1 MGEESDELL
10 KCVWSFVTDITSN
23 KQLPSVK
30 NYLALDVIHVIFD
43 EKDIWNVYKSGLEN
57 LTQDQRAGAVIDT
70 ALAIVDD
77 LGEAYKND
85 KKKFYFAESFP
96 IGGGPYKYPDAIR
109 ERVKNLIDTV
119 WESIKSKYEEHCEII
134 LKEIARWKDSHG
146 GRHLVSIRG
155 DERVFIPRNVY
166 HEAGLDRGPFV
177 NVYAR
182 EMVYALIFSFLKNNG
197 VRPPWNIFEIAPGPF
212 PTDSV
217 LPLFRI
223 IGKNGTY
230 TAVSKDADM
239 GIAHTQKVIAETGM
253 GNCPEWEIIGG
264 NAENNVQRAVGKHLV
279 LVKDFATYSDN
290 FPAII
295 EAYAKHTPVL
305 IYEAAA
311 PATLFGRTTHP
322 AFEDRITKIYLGI
335 KNAAYHAMFLLYKRT
350 EQGVRA
356 AGFIR
361 DIVSMPE
368 LFLGNVNSQKTLLE
382 KLRKANEAYS
392 MEWEVGKMRDGK
404 PKKVPVNELAA
415 VVAVA
420 SPHKVRIL

>member
-1 MGEESDELL
+1 MGEKSDELF
-10 KCVWSFVTDITSN
+10 KHVWSFVTDITSN

-77 LGEAYKND
+77 LGVAYKND

-96 IGGGPYKYPDAIR
+96 IGGGPYQYPDAIR
-109 ERVKNLIDTV
+109 ERVKKLIDMV
-119 WESIKSKYEEHCEII
+119 VERIKAEYKEHYEII
-134 LKEIARWKDSHG
+134 LREIARWKDSHS
-146 GRHLVSIRG
+146 GRRLVSIRG
-155 DERVFIPRNVY
+155 DENVFIPRNVY
-166 HEAGLDRGPFV
+166 HGAGLDKGPFV

-182 EMVYALIFSFLKNNG
+182 EMVYALIFSFLKNNK

-239 GIAHTQKVIAETGM
+239 GIAHIREMIQRTGM
-253 GNCPEWEIIGG
+253 ENCPTWEIFSGD
-264 NAENNVQRAVGKHLV
+264 AEACVEKAIGKHLV
-279 LVKDFATYSDN
+279 LVKDFATYPNN

-295 EAYAKHTPVL
+295 EAYSKHTPVL
-305 IYEAAA
+305 IYEAVA

-322 AFEDRITKIYLGI
+322 SFEDRITEIYLGI
-335 KNAAYHAMFLLYKRT
+335 KNAAYHAIFLLYKRT
-350 EQGVRA
+350 ERGVRE

-368 LFLGNVNSQKTLLE
+368 LFLKNVTNRETLLE
-382 KLRKANEAYS
+382 KLRKANDAYS
-392 MEWEVGKMRDGK
+392 VEWEVGKMRDGT

-415 VVAVA
+415 VVAIA
-420 SPHKVRIL
+420 SPHRVRIL